1 MDKQLDHERIDGELR
16 ILEAASA
23 DAARRILKLESEL
36 HDLKSEF
43 NKVIVE
49 TVNTLLS
56 VLESAQL
63 KELKEANKWKK
74 MN

>member
-23 DAARRILKLESEL
+23 DAARRILKLES
-36 HDLKSEF
+36 
-43 NKVIVE
+43 
-49 TVNTLLS
+49 
-56 VLESAQL
+56 AQL